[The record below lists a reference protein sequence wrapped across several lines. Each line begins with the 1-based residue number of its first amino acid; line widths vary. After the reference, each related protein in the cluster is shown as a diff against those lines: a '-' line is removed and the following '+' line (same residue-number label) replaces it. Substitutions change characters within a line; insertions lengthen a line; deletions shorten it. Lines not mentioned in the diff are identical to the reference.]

1 MKNYLKIS
9 IILFVFGSFF
19 LSCTPNDVTDGDIP
33 TELNEEQANGG
44 RKKKREDPAND
55 N

>member
-1 MKNYLKIS
+1 MKNYLKNS
-9 IILFVFGSFF
+9 IIILVFCSFF